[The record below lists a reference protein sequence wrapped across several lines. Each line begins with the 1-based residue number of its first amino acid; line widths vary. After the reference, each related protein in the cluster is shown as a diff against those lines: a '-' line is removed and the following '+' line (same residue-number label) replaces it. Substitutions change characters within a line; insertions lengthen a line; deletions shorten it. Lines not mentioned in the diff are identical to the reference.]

1 MARSIEAIVSAFGT
15 TIGEPSRLRILF
27 FLMDGNARTST
38 ELASVAGV
46 APSTTS
52 VHLAR
57 LKKEHLVAMTRLGKH
72 HYYRLEGH
80 AVAAA
85 LEALTLF
92 AGGTPDALLPDIAS
106 RVRVAR
112 TCYDHIAGQLGVSL
126 HDSLRE
132 DGWLVIDATDDKS
145 YEPTDKGKENLG
157 RLGINVNAIRAM
169 RRRFACPCIDWSER
183 RPHIGGSLGSEL
195 LSLALKKNWVVQ
207 DLDGRALTVTR
218 SGRRDLESRFGVEL

>member
-106 RVRVAR
+106 RGFAWHAPVTITLQVNWASRF
-112 TCYDHIAGQLGVSL
+112 TIVSVKT
-126 HDSLRE
+126 
-132 DGWLVIDATDDKS
+132 DGW
-145 YEPTDKGKENLG
+145 
-157 RLGINVNAIRAM
+157 
-169 RRRFACPCIDWSER
+169 
-183 RPHIGGSLGSEL
+183 
-195 LSLALKKNWVVQ
+195 
-207 DLDGRALTVTR
+207 
-218 SGRRDLESRFGVEL
+218 